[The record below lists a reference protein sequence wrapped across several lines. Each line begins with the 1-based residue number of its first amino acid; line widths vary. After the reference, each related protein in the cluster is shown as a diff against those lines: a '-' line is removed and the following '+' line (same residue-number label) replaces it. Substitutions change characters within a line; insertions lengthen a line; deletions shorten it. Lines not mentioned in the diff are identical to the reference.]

1 MNTYMEPREMI
12 WMDNDIGYQ
21 CVLCWTIGGPWNH
34 GDPPTCEHKHNHG
47 MSHNVWTY
55 SIYLGPY
62 KDETGKLWDLGVC
75 TVGAS
80 PSLAMVYGP
89 NASEY
94 ISGPLPIELSKH
106 RVERETQR
114 RWVAY
119 KFHGKPRPGTY
130 AALVDMLY
138 CERTSTPVDVLL
150 VEEDSYAIM
159 LPGFPF
165 GSDHSQEGSNHALVT
180 ALALERQGLVSAI
193 DVDIDPVSS
202 DVYRRWELTAKGRE
216 VARNLQASLNKSI
229 GGEV

>member
-1 MNTYMEPREMI
+1 
-12 WMDNDIGYQ
+12 
-21 CVLCWTIGGPWNH
+21 
-34 GDPPTCEHKHNHG
+34 

-75 TVGAS
+75 VVGAS

-119 KFHGKPRPGTY
+119 KFHGKPR
-130 AALVDMLY
+130 AALVDMLN

-165 GSDHSQEGSNHALVT
+165 GSDHSHALVT
-180 ALALERQGLVSAI
+180 ALALERQGLISAI

-216 VARNLQASLNKSI
+216 AARNLH
-229 GGEV
+229 GWR